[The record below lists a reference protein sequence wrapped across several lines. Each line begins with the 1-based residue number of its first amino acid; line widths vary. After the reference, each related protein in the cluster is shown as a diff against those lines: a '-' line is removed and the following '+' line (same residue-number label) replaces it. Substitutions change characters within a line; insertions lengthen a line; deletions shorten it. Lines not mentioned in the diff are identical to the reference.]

1 MRDVTAPPW
10 PARPALFLDFDG
22 TLLEIAEEPSRVQP
36 SPRLRALLPELGPA
50 TGGAVA
56 LISGRMIAEIDRL
69 LEPHRFP
76 AAGIHGLERRDADG
90 RHSTADAATAALAA
104 AREALL
110 PLVERHSGLLLEDK
124 RHALALHFRRRPDLE
139 GEVRAAVA
147 ALETR
152 LPPELEVMPGRMVFE
167 IKPRAASK
175 GRAIESFMSER
186 PFRGRTPVFVGDDV
200 TDESG
205 FAVVNALGG
214 VSVKVGDGDSAASF
228 RLADVEAVLDWLE
241 RGITS

>member
-1 MRDVTAPPW
+1 MREATAPPW

-22 TLLEIAEEPSRVQP
+22 TLLEIAEEPSRVRP
-36 SPRLRALLPELGPA
+36 SPRLRALLPELVPA

-69 LEPHRFP
+69 LDPHRFP
-76 AAGIHGLERRDADG
+76 VAGIHGLERRDAAG
-90 RHSTADAATAALAA
+90 RRSAAQPSPAAFAA
-104 AREALL
+104 VREALL
-110 PLVERHSGLLLEDK
+110 PFVERHPGLLLEDK
-124 RHALALHFRRRPDLE
+124 RHALALHFRRRPDLA

-147 ALETR
+147 ALDAR
-152 LPPELEVMPGRMVFE
+152 LPDELEVLPGRMVFE

-175 GRAIESFMSER
+175 GRAIESFMREP
-186 PFRGRTPVFVGDDV
+186 PFRGRTPVFLGDDV

-205 FAVVNALGG
+205 FAAVNALGG
-214 VSVKVGDGDSAASF
+214 VSVKVGRGETAAGW

-241 RGITS
+241 RGVAS